1 MRALKIFFDIATV
14 VLRWL
19 CLTLIMGLAA
29 LVTAKVF
36 FRYVLNSPLV
46 WSDEVIMLVLL
57 ALTYLGAA
65 LAANR
70 RAHINVEIME
80 SLLIKWGKTPLKVY
94 HLLQDLFIVVIL
106 TVIIIYGVKISF
118 FSQDQET
125 DILLI
130 SYFWVYILLPA
141 SLLFMIIM
149 ILKRIFEDW
158 FFTSPQALSNSAEAK
173 GA

>member
-46 WSDEVIMLVLL
+46 WSDEIIMLILL

-65 LAANR
+65 LAANH

-80 SLLIKWGKTPLKVY
+80 TLLMKWGKTPLKVY
-94 HLLQDLFIVVIL
+94 HLLQDLFIVVTLSAISL
-106 TVIIIYGVKISF
+106 YGIQISF
-118 FSQDQET
+118 FSRDQET
-125 DILLI
+125 DILLL

-141 SLLFMIIM
+141 GLLFMIIM

-158 FFTSPQALSNSAEAK
+158 FFTSPETASTSANAK